1 MIGKVE
7 EVKRIVID
15 PELKRACPQLALG
28 CVRGTVVVRKSPAEL
43 VDELTAQARSLSA
56 QPGVIESVE
65 LAAVRQC
72 YKNLGKDP
80 SRYRGSAEALIRR
93 ILSGKELY
101 FINNVVEVNNLVS
114 LESLYPVGAYD
125 LGKVVEP
132 IVFRIGR
139 SGESYKGIGKGP
151 INIAEL
157 PVFCDHS
164 RPFGSPT
171 SDSERAMIT
180 GNTTRILMAIFG
192 FAGSD
197 RLAGWAERAVSLLGR
212 YADGSDL
219 GFEIV
224 Q

>member
-1 MIGKVE
+1 MTIS
-7 EVKRIVID
+7 ID

-28 CVRGTVVVRKSPAEL
+28 CVKGTVVVRESSADL
-43 VDELTAQARSLSA
+43 VDELKARAGGLSSQAA
-56 QPGVIESVE
+56 VIDSPQ

-72 YKNLGKDP
+72 YKSLGKDP
-80 SRYRGSAEALIRR
+80 SRYHGSSEALIRR
-93 ILSGKELY
+93 VLSGKELY

-114 LESLYPVGAYD
+114 LESLCPVGSYD
-125 LGKVVEP
+125 LGNVAEP

-139 SGESYKGIGKGP
+139 PGESYKGIGKGL

-157 PVFCDHS
+157 PVFCDS
-164 RPFGSPT
+164 NGPFGSPT

-180 GNTTRILMAIFG
+180 EQTTRILAAIFCL
-192 FAGSD
+192 AGSAS
-197 RLAGWAERAVSLLGR
+197 LATWAQRAVSLLTR

-219 GFEIV
+219 SFEIV

>member
-1 MIGKVE
+1 MTIS
-7 EVKRIVID
+7 ID

-28 CVRGTVVVRKSPAEL
+28 CVKGTVVVRESSADL
-43 VDELTAQARSLSA
+43 VDELKARAGGLSSQAA
-56 QPGVIESVE
+56 VIDSPQ

-72 YKNLGKDP
+72 YKSLGKDP
-80 SRYRGSAEALIRR
+80 SRYRGSSEALIRR
-93 ILSGKELY
+93 VLSGKELY

-114 LESLYPVGAYD
+114 LESLCPVGSYD
-125 LGKVVEP
+125 LGNVAEP

-139 SGESYKGIGKGP
+139 PGESYKGIGKGL

-157 PVFCDHS
+157 PVFCDS
-164 RPFGSPT
+164 NGPFGSPT

-180 GNTTRILMAIFG
+180 EQTTRILAAIFCL
-192 FAGSD
+192 AGSAS
-197 RLAGWAERAVSLLGR
+197 LATWAQRAVSLLTR

-219 GFEIV
+219 SFEIV